1 MRHNNMK
8 FIEPLA
14 MATADALT
22 VPQEHEIARKES
34 DTRRPL
40 GRGCAWMATAFA
52 VLLGSVVS
60 AFADHHGGQAWA
72 LSDES
77 RISLT
82 STKNGLVSETHSL
95 SAIKGGVSAGGKVEL
110 ELDLRAIETNIPIR
124 NERMQTWLFS
134 DEPVA
139 RLSANVQHAL
149 SAKETAFTIDQT
161 LTIEANG
168 NTVMLDVPMTVARE
182 GDAVAKV
189 AGQLVIDVADF
200 DYAPGIEKL
209 REIAGLK
216 SISTEVP
223 VDVKLVFVREPPR
236 Y

>member
-1 MRHNNMK
+1 MQYNNVK

-14 MATADALT
+14 AAAGVLTARQA
-22 VPQEHEIARKES
+22 QEMGSRES
-34 DTRRPL
+34 GIRRSL
-40 GRGCAWMATAFA
+40 RRMWMGTACA
-52 VLLGSVVS
+52 VLLGMMGS
-60 AFADHHGGQAWA
+60 ALADHHGGQAWA

-95 SAIKGGVSAGGKVEL
+95 AAIKGGVSGEGTVEL
-110 ELDLRAIETNIPIR
+110 QFDLRAIETNIPIR

-139 RLSANVQHAL
+139 KLSANVQAAL

-161 LTIEANG
+161 LTLEANG
-168 NTVMLDVPMTVARE
+168 NTVMLDVPLTVVRE

-200 DYAPGIEKL
+200 GYAPGIEKL

-223 VDVKLVFVREPPR
+223 VDVKLVFVHETS
-236 Y
+236 

>member
-1 MRHNNMK
+1 MRYNNVK

-14 MATADALT
+14 SATDALT
-22 VPQEHEIARKES
+22 ARQAHEMASRAS
-34 DTRRPL
+34 GTRRRL
-40 GRGCAWMATAFA
+40 RQGWMVAVCA
-52 VLLGSVVS
+52 VLLGMMGS
-60 AFADHHGGQAWA
+60 ALADHHGEQAWT

-95 SAIKGGVSAGGKVEL
+95 AAIKGEVSAAGKVEL
-110 ELDLRAIETNIPIR
+110 ALDLRAIETNIPIR

-139 RLSANVQHAL
+139 KLSANVEAAL
-149 SAKETAFTIDQT
+149 SAKETAFTIEQT
-161 LTIEANG
+161 LTLEANG
-168 NTVMLDVPMTVARE
+168 NTVMLDVPLTVVRE

-200 DYAPGIEKL
+200 GYAPGIEKL

-223 VDVKLVFVREPPR
+223 VDVKLVFVRESL
-236 Y
+236 

>member
-1 MRHNNMK
+1 MG
-8 FIEPLA
+8 
-14 MATADALT
+14 T
-22 VPQEHEIARKES
+22 V
-34 DTRRPL
+34 
-40 GRGCAWMATAFA
+40 CA
-52 VLLGSVVS
+52 VLLGMMGS
-60 AFADHHGGQAWA
+60 ALADHHGGQAWA

-95 SAIKGGVSAGGKVEL
+95 AAIKGGVSGEGTVEL
-110 ELDLRAIETNIPIR
+110 QFDLRAIETNIPIR

-139 RLSANVQHAL
+139 KLSANVQAAL

-161 LTIEANG
+161 LTLEANG
-168 NTVMLDVPMTVARE
+168 NTVMLDVPLTVVRE

-200 DYAPGIEKL
+200 GYAPGIEKL

-223 VDVKLVFVREPPR
+223 VDVKLVFVHETS
-236 Y
+236 

>member
-1 MRHNNMK
+1 MRYNIIK

-14 MATADALT
+14 TAAADALT
-22 VPQEHEIARKES
+22 ALLRHEMARRES
-34 DTRRPL
+34 GTRRL
-40 GRGCAWMATAFA
+40 LSRAWMGTGCA
-52 VLLGSVVS
+52 VLLGMMGS
-60 AFADHHGGQAWA
+60 ALAEHHGGQAWI

-95 SAIKGGVSAGGKVEL
+95 VAIKGVSAGGKVEL

-139 RLSANVQHAL
+139 RLSANVQPAL
-149 SAKETAFTIDQT
+149 SSKETAFTIDQT
-161 LTIEANG
+161 LTLDVNG
-168 NTVMLDVPMTVARE
+168 DSVMLDVPLTVVRE
-182 GDAVAKV
+182 GNAVAKV

-200 DYAPGIEKL
+200 GYGSGIEKL

-223 VDVKLVFVREPPR
+223 VDVKLVFVRESP
-236 Y
+236 

>member
-1 MRHNNMK
+1 MRYNNVK

-14 MATADALT
+14 SATDALT
-22 VPQEHEIARKES
+22 ARQAHETASRAS
-34 DTRRPL
+34 GTRRRL
-40 GRGCAWMATAFA
+40 RQGWMVAVCA
-52 VLLGSVVS
+52 VLLGMMGS
-60 AFADHHGGQAWA
+60 ALADHHGEQAWT

-95 SAIKGGVSAGGKVEL
+95 AAIKGEVSAAGKVEL
-110 ELDLRAIETNIPIR
+110 ALDLRAIETNIPIR

-139 RLSANVQHAL
+139 KLSANVEAAL

-161 LTIEANG
+161 LTLEANG
-168 NTVMLDVPMTVARE
+168 NTVMLDVPLTVVRE
-182 GDAVAKV
+182 GNAAAKV

-200 DYAPGIEKL
+200 GYAPGIEKL

-223 VDVKLVFVREPPR
+223 VDVKLVFVRESL
-236 Y
+236 

>member
-1 MRHNNMK
+1 MRYNNVK

-14 MATADALT
+14 SATDALT
-22 VPQEHEIARKES
+22 ARQAHEMASRAS
-34 DTRRPL
+34 GTRRRL
-40 GRGCAWMATAFA
+40 RQGWMVAVCA
-52 VLLGSVVS
+52 VLLGMMGS
-60 AFADHHGGQAWA
+60 ALADHHGEQAWT

-95 SAIKGGVSAGGKVEL
+95 AAIKGEVSAAGKVEL
-110 ELDLRAIETNIPIR
+110 ALDLRAIETNIPIR

-139 RLSANVQHAL
+139 KLSANVEAAL

-161 LTIEANG
+161 LTLEANG
-168 NTVMLDVPMTVARE
+168 NTVMLDVPLTVVRE
-182 GDAVAKV
+182 GNAAAKV

-200 DYAPGIEKL
+200 GYAPGIEKL

-216 SISTEVP
+216 SISTEVA
-223 VDVKLVFVREPPR
+223 VDVKLVFVRESL
-236 Y
+236 

>member
-1 MRHNNMK
+1 MRYSNVK
-8 FIEPLA
+8 FIEPSA
-14 MATADALT
+14 SAADALT
-22 VPQEHEIARKES
+22 VRQASEMASWAPG
-34 DTRRPL
+34 TRRRLRQVWMGAVCAVFLGMMGSPL
-40 GRGCAWMATAFA
+40 
-52 VLLGSVVS
+52 
-60 AFADHHGGQAWA
+60 ADHHGGQAWT

-77 RISLT
+77 QISLT
-82 STKNGLVSETHSL
+82 STKNGIVSETHSL
-95 SAIKGGVSAGGKVEL
+95 AAIKGGVSAAGKVEL
-110 ELDLRAIETNIPIR
+110 ALDLRAVETNIPIR

-139 RLSANVQHAL
+139 KLSANVQAAL

-161 LTIEANG
+161 LTLEANG
-168 NTVMLDVPMTVARE
+168 NTVMLDVPLTVVRE

-200 DYAPGIEKL
+200 GYAPGIEKL

-223 VDVKLVFVREPPR
+223 VDVKLVFVRESL
-236 Y
+236 

>member
-1 MRHNNMK
+1 MRYNIIK
-8 FIEPLA
+8 FIKPLVTA
-14 MATADALT
+14 AADALT
-22 VPQEHEIARKES
+22 APLRHEMARRES
-34 DTRRPL
+34 GNRRSL
-40 GRGCAWMATAFA
+40 RRAWMGTGCA
-52 VLLGSVVS
+52 VLLGMMGS
-60 AFADHHGGQAWA
+60 ALAEHHGGQAWT

-95 SAIKGGVSAGGKVEL
+95 AAIKGGVSAGGKVEL

-124 NERMQTWLFS
+124 NERMQTWLFN

-139 RLSANVQHAL
+139 RLSANAQPAL
-149 SAKETAFTIDQT
+149 SAKETAFTIEQT
-161 LTIEANG
+161 LTLDANG
-168 NTVMLDVPMTVARE
+168 NTVMLDVPLMVVRE
-182 GDAVAKV
+182 GNAVAKV

-200 DYAPGIEKL
+200 GYAPGIEKL

-223 VDVKLVFVREPPR
+223 VDVKLVFVRESP
-236 Y
+236 

>member
-1 MRHNNMK
+1 MRYNNVK

-14 MATADALT
+14 AAAGALT
-22 VPQEHEIARKES
+22 ARQAQKMGSKES
-34 DTRRPL
+34 GIRRSL
-40 GRGCAWMATAFA
+40 RRMWMGTVCA
-52 VLLGSVVS
+52 VLLGMMGS
-60 AFADHHGGQAWA
+60 ALADHHGGQAWA

-95 SAIKGGVSAGGKVEL
+95 AAIKGGVSGEGTVEL
-110 ELDLRAIETNIPIR
+110 QFDLRAIETNIPIR

-139 RLSANVQHAL
+139 KLSANVQAAL

-161 LTIEANG
+161 LTLEANG
-168 NTVMLDVPMTVARE
+168 NTVMLDVPLTVVRE

-200 DYAPGIEKL
+200 GYAPGIEKL
-209 REIAGLK
+209 RQIAGLK

-223 VDVKLVFVREPPR
+223 VDVKLVFVHETF
-236 Y
+236 

>member
-1 MRHNNMK
+1 MQYNNVK

-14 MATADALT
+14 AAAGALT
-22 VPQEHEIARKES
+22 ARQAQEMGSRES
-34 DTRRPL
+34 GIRRSL
-40 GRGCAWMATAFA
+40 RRMWMGTVCA
-52 VLLGSVVS
+52 VLLGMMGS
-60 AFADHHGGQAWA
+60 ALADHHGGQAWA

-95 SAIKGGVSAGGKVEL
+95 AAIKGGVSGEGTVEL
-110 ELDLRAIETNIPIR
+110 QFDLRAIETNIPIR

-139 RLSANVQHAL
+139 KLSANVQAAL

-161 LTIEANG
+161 LTLEANG
-168 NTVMLDVPMTVARE
+168 NTVMLDVPLTVVRE

-200 DYAPGIEKL
+200 GYAPGIEKL

-223 VDVKLVFVREPPR
+223 VDVKLVFVHETS
-236 Y
+236 

>member
-1 MRHNNMK
+1 MQYNNVK

-14 MATADALT
+14 AAAGVLSARQAQEMGSRESGIRRSLRRMWMGT
-22 VPQEHEIARKES
+22 V
-34 DTRRPL
+34 
-40 GRGCAWMATAFA
+40 CA
-52 VLLGSVVS
+52 VLLGMMGS
-60 AFADHHGGQAWA
+60 ALADHHGGQAWA

-95 SAIKGGVSAGGKVEL
+95 SAIKGGVSREGTVEL
-110 ELDLRAIETNIPIR
+110 QFDLRAIETNIPIR

-139 RLSANVQHAL
+139 KLSANVQAAL
-149 SAKETAFTIDQT
+149 SAKENAFTIDQALT
-161 LTIEANG
+161 LEANG
-168 NTVMLDVPMTVARE
+168 NTVMLDVPLTVVRE

-200 DYAPGIEKL
+200 GYAPGIEKL

-223 VDVKLVFVREPPR
+223 VDVKLVFVHETS
-236 Y
+236 

>member
-1 MRHNNMK
+1 MRYNNVK

-14 MATADALT
+14 SATDALT
-22 VPQEHEIARKES
+22 ARQAHEMASRAS
-34 DTRRPL
+34 GTRRRL
-40 GRGCAWMATAFA
+40 RQGWMVAVCA
-52 VLLGSVVS
+52 VLLGMMGS
-60 AFADHHGGQAWA
+60 ALADHHGEQAWT

-95 SAIKGGVSAGGKVEL
+95 AAIKGEVSAAGKVEL
-110 ELDLRAIETNIPIR
+110 ALDLRAIETNIPIR

-139 RLSANVQHAL
+139 KLSANVEAAL

-161 LTIEANG
+161 LTLEANG
-168 NTVMLDVPMTVARE
+168 NTVMLDVPLTVVRE

-200 DYAPGIEKL
+200 GYAPGIEKL

-223 VDVKLVFVREPPR
+223 VDVKLVFIHETS
-236 Y
+236 

>member
-1 MRHNNMK
+1 MRYNNVK
-8 FIEPLA
+8 FIEKLA
-14 MATADALT
+14 AAAGALT
-22 VPQEHEIARKES
+22 SRQAQEMGSRES
-34 DTRRPL
+34 GIRRSL
-40 GRGCAWMATAFA
+40 RRMWMGTVCA
-52 VLLGSVVS
+52 VLLGMMGS
-60 AFADHHGGQAWA
+60 ALADHHGGQAWA

-95 SAIKGGVSAGGKVEL
+95 AAIKGGVSGEGTVEL
-110 ELDLRAIETNIPIR
+110 QFDLRAIETNIPIR

-139 RLSANVQHAL
+139 RLSANVEAAL
-149 SAKETAFTIDQT
+149 SAKENAFTIDQT
-161 LTIEANG
+161 LTLEANG
-168 NTVMLDVPMTVARE
+168 NTVMLDVPLGVVRE

-200 DYAPGIEKL
+200 GYAPGIEKL
-209 REIAGLK
+209 REVAGLK

-223 VDVKLVFVREPPR
+223 VNVKLVFVRESP
-236 Y
+236 

>member
-1 MRHNNMK
+1 MRYNNVK
-8 FIEPLA
+8 FIKPLA
-14 MATADALT
+14 SATDALT
-22 VPQEHEIARKES
+22 ARQAHEMASRAS
-34 DTRRPL
+34 GTRRRL
-40 GRGCAWMATAFA
+40 RQGWMVAVCA
-52 VLLGSVVS
+52 VLLGMMGS
-60 AFADHHGGQAWA
+60 ALADHHGEQAWT

-95 SAIKGGVSAGGKVEL
+95 AAIKGEVSAAGKVEL
-110 ELDLRAIETNIPIR
+110 ALDLRAIETNIPIR

-139 RLSANVQHAL
+139 KLSANVEAAL
-149 SAKETAFTIDQT
+149 SVKETAFTIDQT
-161 LTIEANG
+161 LTLEANG
-168 NTVMLDVPMTVARE
+168 NTVMLDVPLTVVRE

-200 DYAPGIEKL
+200 GYAPGIEKL

-223 VDVKLVFVREPPR
+223 VDVRLVFVHETS
-236 Y
+236 

>member
-1 MRHNNMK
+1 MRYNNVK

-14 MATADALT
+14 SAVDALT
-22 VPQEHEIARKES
+22 ARQAHEMASRAS
-34 DTRRPL
+34 GTRRSL
-40 GRGCAWMATAFA
+40 RQAWMGAVCA
-52 VLLGSVVS
+52 VLLGMMGS
-60 AFADHHGGQAWA
+60 ALADHHGGQVWT

-95 SAIKGGVSAGGKVEL
+95 AAIKGEVSAAGKVEL
-110 ELDLRAIETNIPIR
+110 ALDLRAIETNIPIR

-139 RLSANVQHAL
+139 KLSADVQPAL
-149 SAKETAFTIDQT
+149 RASETAFTIDQT
-161 LTIEANG
+161 LKLEANG
-168 NTVMLDVPMTVARE
+168 NTVMLDVPLTVVRE
-182 GDAVAKV
+182 GNAAAKV

-200 DYAPGIEKL
+200 GYAAGIEKL

-223 VDVKLVFVREPPR
+223 VDVKLVFVRESP
-236 Y
+236 

>member
-1 MRHNNMK
+1 MRYNNVK

-14 MATADALT
+14 AAADALT
-22 VPQEHEIARKES
+22 PRQAHEMASRAS
-34 DTRRPL
+34 GTRRRL
-40 GRGCAWMATAFA
+40 RQAWMAVACA
-52 VLLGSVVS
+52 VLVSMMGSPL
-60 AFADHHGGQAWA
+60 ADHHGGQAWT

-77 RISLT
+77 QISLT
-82 STKNGLVSETHSL
+82 STKNGIVSETHSL
-95 SAIKGGVSAGGKVEL
+95 AAIKGGVSAAGKVEL
-110 ELDLRAIETNIPIR
+110 ALDLRAIETNIPIR

-139 RLSANVQHAL
+139 KLSANVQPAL

-161 LTIEANG
+161 LTLEANG
-168 NTVMLDVPMTVARE
+168 NTVMLDVPLTVVRE

-200 DYAPGIEKL
+200 GYAPGIEKL

-223 VDVKLVFVREPPR
+223 VDVKLVFVRESL
-236 Y
+236 

>member
-1 MRHNNMK
+1 MRYNNVK

-14 MATADALT
+14 SAVDALT
-22 VPQEHEIARKES
+22 ARQAHEMASRAS
-34 DTRRPL
+34 GTRRSL
-40 GRGCAWMATAFA
+40 RQAWMGAVCA
-52 VLLGSVVS
+52 VLLGMMGS
-60 AFADHHGGQAWA
+60 ALADHHGGQVWT

-95 SAIKGGVSAGGKVEL
+95 AAIKGEVSAAGKVEL
-110 ELDLRAIETNIPIR
+110 ALDLRAIETNIPIR
-124 NERMQTWLFS
+124 NERMQTWLFI

-139 RLSANVQHAL
+139 KLSADVQPAL
-149 SAKETAFTIDQT
+149 RASETAFTIDQT
-161 LTIEANG
+161 LKLEANG
-168 NTVMLDVPMTVARE
+168 NTVMLDVPLTVVRE
-182 GDAVAKV
+182 GNAAAKV

-200 DYAPGIEKL
+200 GYAPGIEKL

-223 VDVKLVFVREPPR
+223 VDVKLVFVRESP
-236 Y
+236 

>member
-1 MRHNNMK
+1 MRYNNVK

-14 MATADALT
+14 SATDALT
-22 VPQEHEIARKES
+22 ARQAHEMASRAS
-34 DTRRPL
+34 GTRRRL
-40 GRGCAWMATAFA
+40 RQGWMVAVCA
-52 VLLGSVVS
+52 VLLGMMGS
-60 AFADHHGGQAWA
+60 ALADHHGEQAWT

-95 SAIKGGVSAGGKVEL
+95 AAIKGEVSAAGKVVL
-110 ELDLRAIETNIPIR
+110 ALDLRAIETNIPIR

-139 RLSANVQHAL
+139 KLSANVEAAL

-161 LTIEANG
+161 LTLEANG
-168 NTVMLDVPMTVARE
+168 NTVMLDVPLTVVRE

-200 DYAPGIEKL
+200 GYAPGIEKL

-216 SISTEVP
+216 SISTEVA
-223 VDVKLVFVREPPR
+223 VDVKLVFVRESL
-236 Y
+236 

>member
-1 MRHNNMK
+1 MRYNNVK

-14 MATADALT
+14 AAAGALT
-22 VPQEHEIARKES
+22 ARQAQEMGSRES
-34 DTRRPL
+34 GIRRSL
-40 GRGCAWMATAFA
+40 RRMWMGTVCA
-52 VLLGSVVS
+52 VLLGMMGS
-60 AFADHHGGQAWA
+60 ALADHHGGQAWA

-95 SAIKGGVSAGGKVEL
+95 AAIKGGVSGEGTVEL
-110 ELDLRAIETNIPIR
+110 QFDLRAIETNIPIR
-124 NERMQTWLFS
+124 NERMQSWLFS

-139 RLSANVQHAL
+139 KLSANVQAAL

-161 LTIEANG
+161 LTLEANG
-168 NTVMLDVPMTVARE
+168 NTVMLDVPLTVVRE

-200 DYAPGIEKL
+200 GYAPGIEKL

-223 VDVKLVFVREPPR
+223 VDVKLVFIHETS
-236 Y
+236 

>member
-1 MRHNNMK
+1 MRYNNVK

-14 MATADALT
+14 SAVDALT
-22 VPQEHEIARKES
+22 ARQAHEMASRAS
-34 DTRRPL
+34 GTRRSL
-40 GRGCAWMATAFA
+40 RQAWMGAVCA
-52 VLLGSVVS
+52 VLLGMMGSTL
-60 AFADHHGGQAWA
+60 ADHHGGQVWT

-95 SAIKGGVSAGGKVEL
+95 AAIKGEVSAAGKVEL
-110 ELDLRAIETNIPIR
+110 ALDLRAIETNIPIR
-124 NERMQTWLFS
+124 NERMQTWLFI

-139 RLSANVQHAL
+139 KLSADVQPAL
-149 SAKETAFTIDQT
+149 RASETAFTIDQT
-161 LTIEANG
+161 LTLEANG
-168 NTVMLDVPMTVARE
+168 NTVVLDVPLTVVRE
-182 GDAVAKV
+182 GNAAAKV

-200 DYAPGIEKL
+200 GYAPGIEKL

-223 VDVKLVFVREPPR
+223 VDVKLVFVRESP
-236 Y
+236 